1 MKKLSYLPKLK
12 SEGLLPPSGVCGT
25 GAPGAPNIWL
35 GDPGEGAILRK
46 LPAVGRALN
55 ALPPEEDTTG
65 AVPKFK
71 RSPNWFVRPPNG
83 SCWWDSC
90 IRVGGGG
97 LGVGL
102 TGPTG
107 GPDPGAPAPE
117 PVGPGGARLL
127 GPIWAKRG

>member
-1 MKKLSYLPKLK
+1 MHHAALISAFFGEHSLLIKNLLLISEKLIYLPKLK
-12 SEGLLPPSGVCGT
+12 REGLLPPSGVCGT

-83 SCWWDSC
+83 SCW
-90 IRVGGGG
+90 
-97 LGVGL
+97 
-102 TGPTG
+102 
-107 GPDPGAPAPE
+107 
-117 PVGPGGARLL
+117 
-127 GPIWAKRG
+127 